1 MFPIPSQL
9 PKPGAEHISSQAE
22 AEINAQDNQPVLETQ
37 SEQAPVNDSDTRDK
51 ESKGRTSGW
60 NASEIKKVKENLQ
73 NAIEKNKAKTHEILM
88 NNFPSISGHIQTSS
102 NLRTDFAELKV
113 KLEELESQI
122 DVSDPATSFMPPL
135 LSLLNRHFK
144 SLSTRGTSQG
154 HITALKA
161 LKTKVEKVRK
171 LEEAVWAGQGM
182 EGWVL
187 DSTPLAKKETGEASK
202 EGEVDG
208 LEGTAICK
216 ALEGKESVLRGLLR
230 DQLID
235 GFKHI
240 YEEFLKNRGKVLM
253 RS

>member
-1 MFPIPSQL
+1 
-9 PKPGAEHISSQAE
+9 
-22 AEINAQDNQPVLETQ
+22 
-37 SEQAPVNDSDTRDK
+37 
-51 ESKGRTSGW
+51 
-60 NASEIKKVKENLQ
+60 
-73 NAIEKNKAKTHEILM
+73 M

-187 DSTPLAKKETGEASK
+187 DSTPVAKKETGEASK
-202 EGEVDG
+202 EVEVDG

-216 ALEGKESVLRGLLR
+216 GLEEKENVLRGLLR

-235 GFKHI
+235 GFKRAVVVQKDGI
-240 YEEFLKNRGKVLM
+240 KLDVRKKIRLSSPNGEFANFNRLQTTNQPDHSSIAPGLP
-253 RS
+253 SGHNC